1 MRTMMQLYT
10 LTQRHRHEQRST
22 FDSLIPPVTTRT
34 GNRQGISCRISSRS
48 GFFFITKPNTVGG
61 DSTNELCISIDNETD
76 DRWSLERRRQLM
88 GCSLFF
94 PIQFDAMR
102 QAGRQTNNSND
113 ATGEK
118 VRRFII
124 PQKKCQLGMWLQRR
138 RSVVSV
144 FVVVVII
151 IINGRRCCVTRLD
164 GRTDG
169 RANGNAIGAPPHSFV
184 DLDLQLMITSYHNK
198 TPPNRL
204 YCTSVAVKGNCNCI
218 FVLNC
223 ALPLLW
229 CACV

>member
-1 MRTMMQLYT
+1 MNCAFQLTTKRMTGEVLKGEDNWWAVLFSSPSNSMRCDKQADRQIIQM
-10 LTQRHRHEQRST
+10 TQRGRK
-22 FDSLIPPVTTRT
+22 
-34 GNRQGISCRISSRS
+34 S
-48 GFFFITKPNTVGG
+48 GA
-61 DSTNELCISIDNETD
+61 
-76 DRWSLERRRQLM
+76 
-88 GCSLFF
+88 SLF
-94 PIQFDAMR
+94 
-102 QAGRQTNNSND
+102 
-113 ATGEK
+113 
-118 VRRFII
+118 